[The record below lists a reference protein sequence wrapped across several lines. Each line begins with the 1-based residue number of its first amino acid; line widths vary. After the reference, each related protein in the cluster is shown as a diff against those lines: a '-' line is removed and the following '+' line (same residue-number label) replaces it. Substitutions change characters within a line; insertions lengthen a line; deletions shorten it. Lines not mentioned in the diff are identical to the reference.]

1 LRRPSEAYSTFYL
14 RSQSTQNA
22 SIQGAVQPSRPAFL
36 GRQVNLATSPK
47 DAARARLHQPGQ
59 EAYHHLVVALIVIGV
74 IILATVTF
82 RRLRLGKR
90 DALAVKELPYEKVTS
105 LLTPAERDF
114 FETLWAV
121 AQSED
126 LAVFT
131 KVRLSDLVK
140 VRRGI
145 ENRQVLQNRIQQK
158 HVDFVLC
165 SSSQLAPVL
174 VVELDDRSHQLPRRQ
189 ERDILVDRIFASA
202 DLPILRIPVAHHYHA
217 EELAAQ
223 IRARLGLVTTA
234 RSG

>member
-1 LRRPSEAYSTFYL
+1 MIQAESPS
-14 RSQSTQNA
+14 
-22 SIQGAVQPSRPAFL
+22 FL
-36 GRQVNLATSPK
+36 GSAGQSRDLAKRRGTS
-47 DAARARLHQPGQ
+47 AAASAGQ
-59 EAYHHLVVALIVIGV
+59 EAYHHLVVVLIVIGV

-114 FETLWAV
+114 FETLREV

-140 VRRGI
+140 VRLGI

-223 IRARLGLVTTA
+223 IRARLGLITTA
-234 RSG
+234 PGG